1 MTVGYQEVRDIPIS
15 TIPLESRFCTIF
27 KEQSYRILAGLT
39 IDQGESI
46 PAGWITTKDGRV
58 IKP

>member
-1 MTVGYQEVRDIPIS
+1 MTVGYQEVRDIRYLRF
-15 TIPLESRFCTIF
+15 LESRFCTIF
-27 KEQSYRILAGLT
+27 KEQSYRILAGLI